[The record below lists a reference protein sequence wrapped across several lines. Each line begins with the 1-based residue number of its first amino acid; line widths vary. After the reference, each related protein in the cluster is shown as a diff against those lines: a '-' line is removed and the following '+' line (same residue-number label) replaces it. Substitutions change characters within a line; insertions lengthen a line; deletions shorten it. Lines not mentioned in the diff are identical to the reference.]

1 MSVGYHGFSS
11 ARLNGVSGNTAAI
24 SSSALNNTAWV
35 MSGNVTSLS
44 CSNGGGGDPRG
55 YSYTEIYIEEAQ
67 QHLLNPAGQLL
78 YIIISCPW

>member
-1 MSVGYHGFSS
+1 
-11 ARLNGVSGNTAAI
+11 
-24 SSSALNNTAWV
+24 

-44 CSNGGGGDPRG
+44 CSEGGGGDPHG

-78 YIIISCPW
+78 YIIISCLW

>member
-1 MSVGYHGFSS
+1 
-11 ARLNGVSGNTAAI
+11 
-24 SSSALNNTAWV
+24 

-44 CSNGGGGDPRG
+44 CSEGGGGDLHG

-78 YIIISCPW
+78 YIIISCLW